1 MLAPC
6 GLWHTFAVVLQEQ
19 VERDLTREQIH
30 GVFTYHGVRCVYRL
44 TKEYDVVFQNRA
56 FGTSEVLMLDL

>member
-30 GVFTYHGVRCVYRL
+30 GVRCVCRL

-56 FGTSEVLMLDL
+56 FGTGEVLMLDL